1 MNDITHKRAQRVIE
15 RQVADGSMIRLGD
28 GQIVERDRLAQQT
41 ASQAV
46 IMTSTTGH
54 GAHVIAIWCDRCA
67 SRYSISGPLIASP
80 LFLCGGPTTQPGPSA
95 ALVTSP
101 MRLCPADGRG
111 ERPDGA
117 PTPHR
122 RRGSS
127 RVLKQ
132 SKAEPPRHAPRNRA
146 EWEIFGSHWSKGE
159 QRSDQPDA

>member
-15 RQVADGSMIRLGD
+15 RQVADGSMVRLGD

-117 PTPHR
+117 PTPR
-122 RRGSS
+122 
-127 RVLKQ
+127 LKQ
-132 SKAEPPRHAPRNRA
+132 SAEA
-146 EWEIFGSHWSKGE
+146 IKG
-159 QRSDQPDA
+159 RTPAARPS